1 MKKLRWQILVVAV
14 TVVIVALLLLS
25 QQPVSIPFLPEA
37 APGGIYTEA
46 LIGSMGRLN
55 PMLDWNNPADRDINR
70 LIFSGLIRFDS
81 HGLPQP
87 DLAESWGVS
96 SDGILYNFSI
106 RPNATWH
113 DGQPVTTDDVVF
125 TIELIKS
132 SGSLFPQD
140 IKDLWSQ
147 IEIKK
152 FDDKTFQ
159 FKLPEPFA
167 PFLDYAT
174 FGVLPK
180 HLLES
185 VPADQLPS
193 AEFNLKPVGTGPYKF
208 DSLLTGGGQINGVSL
223 KVNENYFLRPAYIE
237 QVIFRYYPDAASALD
252 AYQQGEVLGI
262 SQISNDVLESALA
275 EKNLSVHTSRLPQMG
290 LVFLNLSN
298 PGVPFLQSDK
308 VRHALLLGINRNI
321 IVSRILM
328 GQAIIADGP
337 ILPGSWA
344 YYEEIEHFDYDPDA
358 AAALLKEDGYVIPA
372 GGGDV
377 RAKDGQPLSFTLTHP
392 NDEVHTKIAQAIQS
406 DWALIGVK
414 VDLQAVSYDSMVNDF
429 LAPRTYQAALADLNT
444 LRTPDPDPYLFWHQS
459 EATGGQN
466 YSQWDN
472 RSASEYIETARIEAD
487 FDSRL
492 RLYRNFQVTFTKD
505 MPSLPLYYPV
515 YSYGVDA
522 QVQGVQVAPMYDT
535 SDRLALITDWYLV
548 TRRTLEQTPVPT
560 AAP

>member
-1 MKKLRWQILVVAV
+1 MKRLRWQILVVAV

-25 QQPVSIPFLPEA
+25 QQPVSTPFLPEA

-70 LIFSGLIRFDS
+70 LIFSGLIRFDA

-87 DLAESWGVS
+87 DLAESWGTS
-96 SDGILYNFSI
+96 SDGTLYNFSI
-106 RPNATWH
+106 RPNAVWH
-113 DGQPVTTDDVVF
+113 DGQPVTADDVIF

-132 SGSLFPQD
+132 AGSLFPQD
-140 IKDLWSQ
+140 IKDLWSG
-147 IEIKK
+147 IEVKRL
-152 FDDKTFQ
+152 DDKTLQ
-159 FKLPEPFA
+159 FKLSEPFA

-185 VPADQLPS
+185 VPADQLAT

-208 DSLLTGGGQINGVSL
+208 DHIVTSGGQISGVAL
-223 KVNENYFLRPAYIE
+223 TVNENYYLPKAFIE
-237 QVIFRYYPDAASALD
+237 QVIFRFYPNSASALD

-262 SQISNDVLESALA
+262 SQLTSDVLQKALM
-275 EKNLSVHTSRLPQMG
+275 EPTLSVYTSRLPQMG
-290 LVFLNLSN
+290 LVFLNLNN
-298 PGVPFLQSDK
+298 PSVPFLQDEK
-308 VRHALLLGINRNI
+308 IRRALLLGMNRNR
-321 IVSRILM
+321 IVSRIM
-328 GQAIIADGP
+328 QGQAIVADGP

-344 YYEEIEHFDYDPDA
+344 YYDQIEHLDYDPDA
-358 AAALLKEDGYVIPA
+358 AAALLKGEGFVIPA
-372 GGGDV
+372 SGGDV
-377 RAKDGQPLSFTLTHP
+377 RAKDGQFLTFVLVHP
-392 NDEVHTKIAQAIQS
+392 DDLVHTQIAQSIQA

-414 VDLQAVSYDSMVNDF
+414 IDLQSVPYNSLVNDF
-429 LAPRTYQAALADLNT
+429 LTTRNYQAALADLNT
-444 LRTPDPDPYLFWHQS
+444 MRTPDPDPYLFWHQS

-472 RSASEYIETARIEAD
+472 RTASEFLETARTVTD
-487 FDSRL
+487 FDSRA
-492 RLYRNFQVTFTKD
+492 RLYRNFQVTFVKE

-515 YSYGVDA
+515 YSYGVDN

-535 SDRLALITDWYLV
+535 SDRLALISEWYLV
-548 TRRTLEQTPVPT
+548 TRRALEQTPVPT
-560 AAP
+560 VSP